1 MGEREREGRREA
13 MGDRDGEG
21 REGKEGHRG
30 GSEDGQGRTRGT
42 PSIPTTC
49 PFKRVLLLANVL
61 FLTLPRAER
70 DENRRCM
77 VPSAANREG
86 RRKKKIRRV
95 FLNQESSA
103 IRLRRRKRQKK
114 RLATCY
120 GKLPHSPTPPD
131 PNEANTCNPVL
142 PMDCHYQASLLI
154 H

>member
-49 PFKRVLLLANVL
+49 PFKRVLLLSNVL
-61 FLTLPRAER
+61 FLTLLRAER

-95 FLNQESSA
+95 FLNQVFGHTSPPEKEA
-103 IRLRRRKRQKK
+103 EKTTCHMLRQ
-114 RLATCY
+114 T
-120 GKLPHSPTPPD
+120 SPFSD
-131 PNEANTCNPVL
+131 A
-142 PMDCHYQASLLI
+142 ARS
-154 H
+154 